1 MSPTH
6 ETGPS
11 PRSSNPLERSGTAV
25 DETLDKELER
35 PTLPAGTVLA
45 GRYKIEQLIGEGGMG
60 DVYLAQHLTID
71 KSVAVKVLAPEQVR
85 RPRIVHRFLQEARAA
100 SKIRHDNVVDITDFG
115 DSDGLVFFVMEY
127 LDGEDLSHLLKREER
142 LPWSRA
148 RGIVLQLLDALAA
161 AHRAGIVHRDIKP
174 HNCVFA
180 TREGRTD
187 FLKVIDF
194 GIAKL
199 RNDGSGE
206 QLTRTGAIVGT
217 AEYMS
222 PEQGSGAEIDG
233 RSDLY
238 SVGVILYRML
248 TGKVPFSGSNP
259 MGILYQHIHAV
270 LQPASQACPDAKI
283 GPELD
288 ALCAKALAKDREQ
301 RFADAEAFAVAVRAI
316 DESGGRVG
324 VAKPRSS
331 RGLWIGAAAIAA
343 IATVAV
349 LVWPSD
355 TKEEPTTVAAA
366 TTSPTDAKA
375 EPPAKVEPP
384 AQVEAKIE
392 SAAKVEPP
400 PPEPAV
406 EASAP
411 AEATPATDALPAQR
425 SGKAL
430 KAALRKVEG
439 KVAACGKQAGL
450 FPGESVTVAITI
462 APSGKVSAEVK
473 GAFSSSGARCIAKA
487 IRSAKYQPAA
497 REQSFDHVF
506 TM

>member
-1 MSPTH
+1 
-6 ETGPS
+6 
-11 PRSSNPLERSGTAV
+11 
-25 DETLDKELER
+25 
-35 PTLPAGTVLA
+35 
-45 GRYKIEQLIGEGGMG
+45 
-60 DVYLAQHLTID
+60 
-71 KSVAVKVLAPEQVR
+71 
-85 RPRIVHRFLQEARAA
+85 VHRFLQEARAA

-180 TREGRTD
+180 TRDGRTD

-259 MGILYQHIHAV
+259 MGILYQHIHAP
-270 LQPASQACPDAKI
+270 LQPPSQACPDAKI

-301 RFADAEAFAVAVRAI
+301 RVADAEAFAVAVRAI

-324 VAKPRSS
+324 AAKRGSS
-331 RGLWIGAAAIAA
+331 RALWIGAAAVAAIAA
-343 IATVAV
+343 IAAIA
-349 LVWPSD
+349 WPRD
-355 TKEEPTTVAAA
+355 GREDHTTLAAA
-366 TTSPTDAKA
+366 TTSPIETKA
-375 EPPAKVEPP
+375 DPPAKVEP
-384 AQVEAKIE
+384 
-392 SAAKVEPP
+392 AKVEPAAEVEP
-400 PPEPAV
+400 PAQLEPPAKLEPV
-406 EASAP
+406 PTDDASA
-411 AEATPATDALPAQR
+411 ALEATSTDPLPSQR
-425 SGKAL
+425 SSKAL

-439 KVAACGKQAGL
+439 KVQACGKQAGL

>member
-11 PRSSNPLERSGTAV
+11 QRSDPLARSGTAV
-25 DETLDKELER
+25 DETLDKDLER
-35 PTLPAGTVLA
+35 PTLPAGTMLA
-45 GRYKIEQLIGEGGMG
+45 GRYRIERLIGEGGMG

-142 LPWSRA
+142 MPWSRA

-259 MGILYQHIHAV
+259 MGILYQHIHAA
-270 LQPASQACPDAKI
+270 LQPPSQACPEAKI

-301 RFADAEAFAVAVRAI
+301 GFADAEAFAVAVRAI

-324 VAKPRSS
+324 GAKQRSS
-331 RGLWIGAAAIAA
+331 RPLWIGAAAIAA

-349 LVWPSD
+349 LAWPSD
-355 TKEEPTTVAAA
+355 GKEDRVALAAA
-366 TTSPTDAKA
+366 TTPPIETKVEQPAKA
-375 EPPAKVEPP
+375 ELPATVEPPAKVEPKP
-384 AQVEAKIE
+384 V
-392 SAAKVEPP
+392 
-400 PPEPAV
+400 EPAV
-406 EASAP
+406 EASTPTETPPP
-411 AEATPATDALPAQR
+411 AEAEEALPSQR